1 MSVDTAAPDHIGY
14 LDAAAAVPLAQDYKQ
29 RTVAALHIR
38 PGDTVLD
45 VGCGPGTDLARL
57 ADAAGPDGTVI
68 GIDADPAMVEEA
80 TRRFSGKPAVRIQP
94 GDAHALPLPDASVD
108 RARIDRVLQHLTDP
122 SRALAEL
129 HRVLRTGGRLAMA
142 EPDWDTLAVD
152 DPDTDTCRAYAR
164 YVRDNVRNGVV
175 GRQLARRAT
184 EVGFTV
190 ERVDATVL
198 LFRDFTSAERVL
210 GLRRV
215 AARAVRDGVL
225 AQAAARAW
233 LDRLATGP
241 CLAGFTF
248 YTVVAVR

>member
-108 RARIDRVLQHLTDP
+108 RARIDRVL
-122 SRALAEL
+122 
-129 HRVLRTGGRLAMA
+129 RTGGRLAMA

-164 YVRDNVRNGVV
+164 YVADNVRNGVV